1 VLIAGAF
8 SVESVV
14 RTLQG
19 ARFAASERAIQRK
32 WVRRSLLVLIAI
44 AGVYAGATLWIGPDA
59 WRTALDAV
67 STRDILIVIGL
78 VMIGFLLRAGRWH
91 YYVRVLDWDVPL
103 VPSLTAFVASFAL
116 TATPGKAGELV
127 KAALL
132 RTRHDVSLT
141 QGVGILMIERLGDLL
156 ALIMLA
162 LGGLTLFIDL
172 RGYVIASLVVVG
184 VAALIASQS
193 QIARAITMR
202 ISAASQLRT
211 VALKLLNA
219 LDAGKQLLRPLP
231 VLVGGALALA
241 AWSCE
246 GLAFHLLVGHLAIH
260 SPLPIS
266 FSIFSFS
273 TLAGAMSMLPGGIG
287 GVEVVMALL
296 LTRLAAPA
304 SVAAVAVLLF
314 RLCTLWLFSVIGFA
328 FLLGWLILLSRR
340 AGVMPR

>member
-1 VLIAGAF
+1 
-8 SVESVV
+8 
-14 RTLQG
+14 
-19 ARFAASERAIQRK
+19 
-32 WVRRSLLVLIAI
+32 
-44 AGVYAGATLWIGPDA
+44 
-59 WRTALDAV
+59 
-67 STRDILIVIGL
+67 
-78 VMIGFLLRAGRWH
+78 GRWH

-127 KAALL
+127 KAGLL

-162 LGGLTLFIDL
+162 LGGLTLFTDL
-172 RGYVIASLVVVG
+172 RGYVVASLVVVG
-184 VAALIASQS
+184 AAALIASRATT
-193 QIARAITMR
+193 ARAITMR
-202 ISAASQLRT
+202 ISAAPQLRV

-219 LDAGKQLLRPLP
+219 LDAGRQLLHPLP
-231 VLVGGALALA
+231 VLGGSALALA

-246 GLAFHLLVGHLAIH
+246 GLAFHLLIGHLGIY
-260 SPLPIS
+260 SPLLIS
-266 FSIFSFS
+266 FSIFSLS
-273 TLAGAMSMLPGGIG
+273 TLAGAVSMLPGGIG

-314 RLCTLWLFSVIGFA
+314 RL
-328 FLLGWLILLSRR
+328 
-340 AGVMPR
+340 